1 MKIKDMIASKGSRV
15 VFTCPKV
22 TLRGALCAMVENKI
36 GALPVINGSDA
47 LMGIISERDIMREVF
62 NGSRLDEKQ
71 VGDVMTREVTT
82 GSPDDD
88 IDYVMNKMTE
98 GRFRHM
104 PIIEGDQLTGIVS
117 IGDVVKTQLDQ
128 TKIQFVNLVDYVTG
142 SVDK

>member
-22 TLRGALCAMVENKI
+22 TLQGALCAMVENKI
-36 GALPVINGSDA
+36 GALPVLNGSGA
-47 LMGIISERDIMREVF
+47 LMGIITERDIMREVF

-128 TKIQFVNLVDYVTG
+128 TKTQFVNLVDYVTG
-142 SVDK
+142 SVPK

>member
-15 VFTCPKV
+15 FFTCPKV

-36 GALPVINGSDA
+36 GALPVINGSGA

-128 TKIQFVNLVDYVTG
+128 TKTQFVNLVDYVTG